1 MQLKSWLPAYTKPF
15 RTIKF
20 LPKEFER
27 LVKGRLRG
35 SLLAL
40 VLTGSPLAALA
51 QSQQETTDWLGNP
64 LPTEEQVDIGVQ
76 PDDSVD
82 PFEGGQPLPTAIQE
96 KGTRPKSDPSVLAP
110 AATTLSPE
118 VNQLY
123 GPAPLALPNQ
133 PEQVRIEDMRPL
145 SLSEAV
151 ELMEVNNPLL
161 EATKIRIDEA
171 QSRLRAAISAWYP
184 DLNLTTSRLK
194 FPGRNFG
201 STYRNY
207 GKSSADPAVTS
218 GKNARKQANPS
229 LDLDRYGEWWGQ
241 TQTYGASANATL
253 DWKLINPKR
262 VPDIAAARDE
272 FEKAKNSYLIS
283 LRDLRLQTAREY
295 FNLQKSDT
303 DVLTFKAAV
312 QASLVQVRDSRAKLQ
327 AGVATKLDV
336 LEAETQLA
344 RDQRNLSDSLQK
356 QSTQQ
361 RSLAKL
367 LNLPQDVTPTAS
379 DRVETLGV
387 WLPSLQESI
396 IAANEFREELD
407 NIILDISI
415 ANSKANSFLGDIQ
428 PFLNIAGD
436 VGWSQLFGQTKVKSD
451 EINMGMV
458 NQDLDQSIYMGLTW
472 KLFDGGRAQALA
484 REQKQ
489 KAKESEY
496 LFAEE
501 RNKIRLQVEED
512 FYKLQFQART
522 LITSSRAVLSSREA
536 YRLSVLRF
544 QAGVGTQ
551 RQVIDN
557 QRDVTQA
564 EVQYTD
570 SIADYNTTLAELRR
584 RTGLD
589 AIARCIPADL
599 PASPPAKDPYTD
611 VPVFAT
617 PITEPCAFQRAT
629 FVPPAD

>member
-1 MQLKSWLPAYTKPF
+1 MRLKSWPPAFTKPVS
-15 RTIKF
+15 TIKF
-20 LPKEFER
+20 CSKEFDG
-27 LVKGRLRG
+27 LVKGRLRS

-40 VLTGSPLAALA
+40 VLMGSPLAAFA
-51 QSQQETTDWLGNP
+51 QAQEETTDWLGNP
-64 LPTEEQVDIGVQ
+64 LWTEEPEDIGLE

-82 PFEGGQPLPTAIQE
+82 LFEGRPLPTAIQE

-118 VNQLY
+118 IDRLY

-133 PEQVRIEDMRPL
+133 PEQVRIDDLRPI
-145 SLSEAV
+145 SLAEAV
-151 ELMEVNNPLL
+151 ELMEVNNPFL
-161 EATKIRIDEA
+161 EAAKIRIDEA
-171 QSRLRAAISAWYP
+171 QSRLRAAIAAWYP
-184 DLNLTTSRLK
+184 TINLTTNRFK

-201 STYRNY
+201 TNYRNF
-207 GKSSADPAVTS
+207 GKSTTDIEATQR
-218 GKNARKQANPS
+218 KNQKKQQFPD
-229 LDLDRYGEWWGQ
+229 LELDRYGEWWGT
-241 TQTYGASANATL
+241 TQTYGASAEATL

-262 VPDIAAARDE
+262 VPDIAAARDDY
-272 FEKAKNSYLIS
+272 EKAKNQYLIA
-283 LRDLRLQTAREY
+283 LRDLRLQTSTEY
-295 FNLQKSDT
+295 FNLQKFDT

-312 QASLVQVRDSRAKLQ
+312 QASLVQVRDARAKLQ

-344 RDQRNLSDSLQK
+344 RDQFNLSRSLK
-356 QSTQQ
+356 DQSTQQ

-379 DRVETLGV
+379 DRVEVLGV

-396 IAANEFREELD
+396 ISANEFREELD

-415 ANSKANSFLGDIQ
+415 ANSRANSFLGDVQ
-428 PFLNIAGD
+428 PFLSIAGD
-436 VGWSQLFGQTKVKSD
+436 ARWSKLFGEQQKRD
-451 EINMGMV
+451 EWVDMGRV
-458 NQDLDQSIYMGLTW
+458 AEDLDQSVYMGLTW
-472 KLFDGGRAQALA
+472 RLFDGGRSQALA

-501 RNKIRLQVEED
+501 RNKIRLEVEED
-512 FYKLQFQART
+512 FYRLQFQARS

-536 YRLSVLRF
+536 YRLAVLRF

-551 RQVIDN
+551 RNVIDN
-557 QRDVTQA
+557 QRDVTSA
-564 EVQYTD
+564 EVAYSD
-570 SIADYNTTLAELRR
+570 SVSDYNTTLAQLRR

-589 AIARCIPADL
+589 ATARCVPPDL
-599 PASPPAKDPYTD
+599 PADPPPKDPTTD
-611 VPVFAT
+611 VPVFAV

>member
-1 MQLKSWLPAYTKPF
+1 M
-15 RTIKF
+15 
-20 LPKEFER
+20 
-27 LVKGRLRG
+27 KGRLRS

-40 VLTGSPLAALA
+40 VLMGSPLAALA
-51 QSQQETTDWLGNP
+51 QGQEDTTDWLGNP
-64 LPTEEQVDIGVQ
+64 LRTEQPEDIGVQ

-82 PFEGGQPLPTAIQE
+82 PFEGRPLPTAIQE
-96 KGTRPKSDPSVLAP
+96 KGPRPKSDPSVLAP
-110 AATTLSPE
+110 AATTLSPD
-118 VNQLY
+118 VDQL
-123 GPAPLALPNQ
+123 GAPAPLALPNQ
-133 PEQVRIEDMRPL
+133 PEQVRIEDLRPL
-145 SLSEAV
+145 SLTEAV
-151 ELMEVNNPLL
+151 ELMEVNSPFL
-161 EATKIRIDEA
+161 EAAKIRIDEA
-171 QSRLRAAISAWYP
+171 QSRLRAAIARWYP
-184 DLNLTTSRLK
+184 TLNLSTNRLR
-194 FPGRNFG
+194 FPSRNFG
-201 STYRNY
+201 TNYRNF
-207 GKSSADPAVTS
+207 GKSATDAQATQR
-218 GKNARKQANPS
+218 KNQKKQQFP
-229 LDLDRYGEWWGQ
+229 DMKLDRYGEWWGT
-241 TQTYGASANATL
+241 TQTYGASAEVTL
-253 DWKLINPKR
+253 DWKLIDPKR
-262 VPDIAAARDE
+262 VPEIAAARDE
-272 FEKAKNSYLIS
+272 YEKAKNNYLIA

-295 FNLQKSDT
+295 FNLQKFDT

-312 QASLVQVRDSRAKLQ
+312 QASLIQVRDSRAKLQ

-344 RDQRNLSDSLQK
+344 RDQAQLSNSLK
-356 QSTQQ
+356 NQSTQQ

-396 IAANEFREELD
+396 VAANEFREELN

-415 ANSKANSFLGDIQ
+415 ANSRANSFLGDVQ
-428 PFLNIAGD
+428 PFLSIAGD
-436 VGWSQLFGQTKVKSD
+436 ARWSKLFGEQQKRD
-451 EINMGMV
+451 EWVDMGRVAEDIN
-458 NQDLDQSIYMGLTW
+458 QSIYMGLTW
-472 KLFDGGRAQALA
+472 TMFDGGRSQALA

-501 RNKIRLQVEED
+501 RNKIRLEVEED

-557 QRDVTQA
+557 QRDVTTA
-564 EVQYTD
+564 EVTYTD
-570 SIADYNTTLAELRR
+570 TIADYNTTLAELRR

-589 AIARCIPADL
+589 AIARCVPADL
-599 PASPPAKDPYTD
+599 PANPPAKDPYNE

-617 PITEPCAFQRAT
+617 PITEPCEFQRAT

>member
-1 MQLKSWLPAYTKPF
+1 M
-15 RTIKF
+15 
-20 LPKEFER
+20 
-27 LVKGRLRG
+27 
-35 SLLAL
+35 
-40 VLTGSPLAALA
+40 GSPLVAVAEGQA
-51 QSQQETTDWLGNP
+51 PGRDWLGNP
-64 LPTEEQVDIGVQ
+64 LPREEKEDIGVQ
-76 PDDSVD
+76 PDDNVD
-82 PFEGGQPLPTAIQE
+82 PFEGRPLPTAIQE

-118 VNQLY
+118 IDRLY

-133 PEQVRIEDMRPL
+133 PDQVRIDDLRPL
-145 SLSEAV
+145 SLTEAV
-151 ELMEVNNPLL
+151 ELMEVNSPFL
-161 EATKIRIDEA
+161 EAAKIRIDEA
-171 QSRLRAAISAWYP
+171 QSRLRAAIARWYP
-184 DLNLTTSRLK
+184 TLNLTANRL
-194 FPGRNFG
+194 PVRNFG
-201 STYRNY
+201 TNYRNY
-207 GKSSADPAVTS
+207 GKSSVDPQVTQR
-218 GKNARKQANPS
+218 KNQRKQQFPHMQ
-229 LDLDRYGEWWGQ
+229 LDRFGEWWGT
-241 TQTYGASANATL
+241 TQTYGASAQATL
-253 DWKLINPKR
+253 DWKLIDPKR
-262 VPDIAAARDE
+262 VPEVAAARDDL
-272 FEKAKNSYLIS
+272 EKAKNNYLIA

-295 FNLQKSDT
+295 FNLQKFDT

-344 RDQRNLSDSLQK
+344 RDQAQLSNSLRS

-367 LNLPQDVTPTAS
+367 LNLPQDVTPAAS
-379 DRVETLGV
+379 DRVQTLGV
-387 WLPSLQESI
+387 WIPSLQESI
-396 IAANEFREELD
+396 VAANEFREELD

-415 ANSKANSFLGDIQ
+415 ANSRANSFLGDVQ
-428 PFLNIAGD
+428 PFLSIAGD
-436 VGWSQLFGQTKVKSD
+436 ARWSKLFGEQRKRDEWVDMGKVA
-451 EINMGMV
+451 E
-458 NQDLDQSIYMGLTW
+458 DLDQSIYMGLTW
-472 KLFDGGRAQALA
+472 TMFDGGRSQALA

-489 KAKESEY
+489 RAKQSEY

-501 RNKIRLQVEED
+501 RNKIRLEVEED
-512 FYKLQFQART
+512 FYRLQFQART

-557 QRDVTQA
+557 QRDVTTA
-564 EVQYTD
+564 EVTYAD
-570 SIADYNTTLAELRR
+570 SISDYNTTLAELRR

-589 AIARCIPADL
+589 AIARCIPPDL
-599 PASPPAKDPYTD
+599 PADPPEKDPMTD